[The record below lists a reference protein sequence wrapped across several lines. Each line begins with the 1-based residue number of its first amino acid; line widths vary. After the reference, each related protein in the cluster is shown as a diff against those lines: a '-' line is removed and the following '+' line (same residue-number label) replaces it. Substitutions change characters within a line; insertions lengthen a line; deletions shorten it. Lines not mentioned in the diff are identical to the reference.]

1 MIQKLEISGV
11 HTDVDKKLRD
21 YVTKK
26 IGKLDRFTPRKS
38 RDSLHAEIILKDTKA
53 KDKKHCVCEVVIFL
67 PHDKIIVSEA
77 SMNMYASVDIVET
90 KLKNLLK
97 KYKETHSTL
106 GLHKRMLSR
115 MRRRS

>member
-11 HTDVDKKLRD
+11 HTEVDKKLRE

-26 IGKLDRFTPRKS
+26 IGKLDRFTPRKT
-38 RDSLHAEIILKDTKA
+38 REALHAEVILKNTKA
-53 KDKKHCVCEVVIFL
+53 KDKKHCVCEVVMIL
-67 PHDKIIVSEA
+67 PHDKIIVTEA
-77 SMNMYASVDIVET
+77 TMNMYASVDIVET

-106 GLHKRMLSR
+106 ALHKRMLSR
-115 MRRRS
+115 MRRRV